1 MLAKARGFGQKSS
14 VGSST
19 YGHVGRGAFDDAHN
33 THISYYPMKRN
44 QSRFSIIPVLAAA
57 ALFAGAT
64 MSFAQGGGGG
74 GGRGAGLGGLPNAT
88 PEQTTAVA
96 DLTTKSAAANAEI
109 AAARTNMLHVLYAA
123 TKPDAAKIKAAV
135 DAVAAAEVKLATVRA
150 DWFAALQGGASKLA
164 ADQIEALVGQQAGG
178 ARAGRGGA
186 GAGGGGGGGGRGAGQ

>member
-1 MLAKARGFGQKSS
+1 MMLTTNKS
-14 VGSST
+14 VIV
-19 YGHVGRGAFDDAHN
+19 H
-33 THISYYPMKRN
+33 MKLN

-74 GGRGAGLGGLPNAT
+74 GGGGRGAGLGGLPNAT
-88 PEQTTAVA
+88 PEQTAAVA

-109 AAARTNMLHVLYAA
+109 ATARTNMLHVLYGA

-150 DWFAALQGGASKLA
+150 DWFAALQGGAAKLA
-164 ADQIEALVGQQAGG
+164 ADQVETLVTQQAGG
-178 ARAGRGGA
+178 ARAGGGGRGGA
-186 GAGGGGGGGGRGAGQ
+186 GGAGGGGRGAAP